1 MGQINYNR
9 LFRMQFEQGLSAGE
23 FLKAVKISAP
33 TYSKLKSGKPINSNI
48 ILKICEYFK
57 CQPGDIMEF
66 IDDEGN
72 TPTLG
77 YTQTTAIS
85 QAPQTAIK
93 PARKKPGRKPDPN
106 KKKKLTKAEEYE
118 KLWKTDKYG
127 ISYFNMPNVGWVPAE
142 RTSNGFNGLDLDEV
156 AKTKADYEKNEWPL
170 VKKISPQDYESLR
183 IDGFLPVPD
192 ECLLPP
198 DDQHDWQI
206 IPKPDDFLGRRSWLC
221 DNGKTYAIDIPI
233 KRF

>member
-1 MGQINYNR
+1 
-9 LFRMQFEQGLSAGE
+9 MQFTFSEQ
-23 FLKAVKISAP
+23 VKILMDRKNMSISALADALGVSRQNL
-33 TYSKLKSGKPINSNI
+33 SKRLKNNNFDIAWMQNIAQELGTAVTITLNELQGSINAQS
-48 ILKICEYFK
+48 LVYE
-57 CQPGDIMEF
+57 QA
-66 IDDEGN
+66 
-72 TPTLG
+72 
-77 YTQTTAIS
+77 TAIS

-93 PARKKPGRKPDPN
+93 PARKKPGPKPDPN

-221 DNGKTYAIDIPI
+221 DDGKTYAIDIPI

>member
-1 MGQINYNR
+1 MAIKYYKLFDILNR
-9 LFRMQFEQGLSAGE
+9 KEMSKENLRQAIGISSATM
-23 FLKAVKISAP
+23 AKISANK
-33 TYSKLKSGKPINSNI
+33 TVSMQVID
-48 ILKICEYFK
+48 KICSELR
-57 CQPGDIMEF
+57 CQPGDITEF
-66 IDDEGN
+66 IDDDGN
-72 TPTLG
+72 APSLG
-77 YTQTTAIS
+77 YTRATAFM
-85 QAPQTAIK
+85 QAPQTAPK
-93 PARKKPGRKPDPN
+93 PARKKPGPKPDPN

>member
-1 MGQINYNR
+1 MAIKYYKLFDILNR
-9 LFRMQFEQGLSAGE
+9 KEMSKEDLRQAIGISSATM
-23 FLKAVKISAP
+23 AKISANKIV
-33 TYSKLKSGKPINSNI
+33 SMQI
-48 ILKICEYFK
+48 IDKICNELR
-57 CQPGDIMEF
+57 CQPGEITEF
-66 IDDEGN
+66 IDDDGN
-72 TPTLG
+72 APTL
-77 YTQTTAIS
+77 TNMQVSAIPQS
-85 QAPQTAIK
+85 PQAVPK
-93 PARKKPGRKPDPN
+93 PPRRKPGPKPDPN

-127 ISYFNMPNVGWVPAE
+127 ISYFDMPGVGWVPAE

-198 DDQHDWQI
+198 DDDHEWEI
-206 IPKPDDFLGRRSWLC
+206 IPMPGDFFGRRSWLC
-221 DNGKTYAIDIPI
+221 DDGKTYAIDIPI